1 MLSKVIAIAQQK
13 GGTGKTTLAVH
24 LALAFIK
31 YHNLKVAIIDT
42 DPQGSLG
49 KWFMIRTEKKI
60 SNDNLTFKTASL
72 WGAQYESKT
81 LKNDNDIVIID
92 TPPKIESDARP
103 SIEAADLVL
112 IPMAASHVDFWATGA
127 IVEIAKKANKK
138 ILIQINRSNQRSKLI
153 TKTND
158 FIKSLNFKTASLWG
172 AQYESKILKKDH
184 DVIIIDTPPKIE
196 SDARPSIEAADL
208 VLIPVT
214 PSHVDFWATE
224 AIVEIA
230 KKANKKILIQINRAN
245 QRSKLISKTN
255 EYIKSINVSSTNTII
270 GNRQIYA
277 SSMGEGKTAVE
288 KQKKSNAV
296 EEMKKLSDQILEELK

>member
-1 MLSKVIAIAQQK
+1 MLSKVITIAQQK

-24 LALAFIK
+24 LALGFIK
-31 YHNLKVAIIDT
+31 YHKLKVVLIDT

-49 KWFMIRTEKKI
+49 KWFMIRTKKEN

-81 LKNDNDIVIID
+81 LKNDHDIVIID

-112 IPMAASHVDFWATGA
+112 IPMSASHVDFWATGA

-158 FIKSLNFKTASLWG
+158 FIKSL
-172 AQYESKILKKDH
+172 
-184 DVIIIDTPPKIE
+184 
-196 SDARPSIEAADL
+196 DL
-208 VLIPVT
+208 
-214 PSHVDFWATE
+214 
-224 AIVEIA
+224 
-230 KKANKKILIQINRAN
+230 
-245 QRSKLISKTN
+245 
-255 EYIKSINVSSTNTII
+255 SSTQTII

-277 SSMGEGKTAVE
+277 SSMGEGKTTIE
-288 KQKKSNAV
+288 KQKKGVAV
-296 EEMKKLSDQILEELK
+296 EEIKKLSEQILLELQ

>member
-1 MLSKVIAIAQQK
+1 MLSKVITISQQK

-24 LALAFIK
+24 LAMAFIK

-49 KWFMIRTEKKI
+49 KWFMIRTEKKVP
-60 SNDNLTFKTASL
+60 NENLTFKTASL

-81 LKNDNDIVIID
+81 LKNDHDIVIID

-138 ILIQINRSNQRSKLI
+138 ILAQINRSSQRSKLI
-153 TKTND
+153 NKTKD
-158 FIKSLNFKTASLWG
+158 FIKSL
-172 AQYESKILKKDH
+172 
-184 DVIIIDTPPKIE
+184 
-196 SDARPSIEAADL
+196 DL
-208 VLIPVT
+208 D
-214 PSHVDFWATE
+214 STE
-224 AIVEIA
+224 
-230 KKANKKILIQINRAN
+230 
-245 QRSKLISKTN
+245 
-255 EYIKSINVSSTNTII
+255 TII
-270 GNRQIYA
+270 GNRQIYT

-288 KQKKSNAV
+288 KQKKGNAV
-296 EEMKKLSDQILEELK
+296 DEIKNLSDQILNQLN

>member
-1 MLSKVIAIAQQK
+1 MLSKVITISQQK

-24 LALAFIK
+24 LAMAFIK

-49 KWFMIRTEKKI
+49 KWFMIRSEKKV
-60 SNDNLTFKTASL
+60 SNENLTFKTASL

-81 LKNDNDIVIID
+81 LKNDHDIVIID

-138 ILIQINRSNQRSKLI
+138 ILVQINRSNQRSKLI
-153 TKTND
+153 NKTKD
-158 FIKSLNFKTASLWG
+158 FIKSL
-172 AQYESKILKKDH
+172 
-184 DVIIIDTPPKIE
+184 
-196 SDARPSIEAADL
+196 DL
-208 VLIPVT
+208 
-214 PSHVDFWATE
+214 
-224 AIVEIA
+224 
-230 KKANKKILIQINRAN
+230 Q
-245 QRSKLISKTN
+245 
-255 EYIKSINVSSTNTII
+255 STQTII
-270 GNRQIYA
+270 GNRQIYT

-288 KQKKSNAV
+288 KQKKGNAV
-296 EEMKKLSDQILEELK
+296 DEIKKLSGQILNQLN

>member
-1 MLSKVIAIAQQK
+1 MLSKVITISQQK

-31 YHNLKVAIIDT
+31 YHSLKIAIIDT

-49 KWFMIRTEKKI
+49 KWFMIREEKKL

-72 WGAQYESKT
+72 WGAQYESKA
-81 LKNDNDIVIID
+81 LKKDHDIVIID

-103 SIEAADLVL
+103 SIESADLVL

-153 TKTND
+153 SKTND
-158 FIKSLNFKTASLWG
+158 FIKSLNVS
-172 AQYESKILKKDH
+172 
-184 DVIIIDTPPKIE
+184 
-196 SDARPSIEAADL
+196 
-208 VLIPVT
+208 
-214 PSHVDFWATE
+214 AT
-224 AIVEIA
+224 
-230 KKANKKILIQINRAN
+230 K
-245 QRSKLISKTN
+245 
-255 EYIKSINVSSTNTII
+255 TII

-277 SSMGEGKTAVE
+277 ASMGEGKTAVE
-288 KQKKSNAV
+288 KQKKGIAV
-296 EEMKKLSDQILEELK
+296 EEIKHLSEQILSEIK

>member
-1 MLSKVIAIAQQK
+1 MLSKVITISQQK

-49 KWFMIRTEKKI
+49 KWFVIRSEKKV
-60 SNDNLTFKTASL
+60 SNVNLTFKTASL

-81 LKNDNDIVIID
+81 LKKDNDIVIID

-103 SIEAADLVL
+103 SIEASDLVL
-112 IPMAASHVDFWATGA
+112 IPM
-127 IVEIAKKANKK
+127 
-138 ILIQINRSNQRSKLI
+138 
-153 TKTND
+153 
-158 FIKSLNFKTASLWG
+158 
-172 AQYESKILKKDH
+172 
-184 DVIIIDTPPKIE
+184 
-196 SDARPSIEAADL
+196 
-208 VLIPVT
+208 T

-230 KKANKKILIQINRAN
+230 KKAKKKILIQINRAN
-245 QRSKLISKTN
+245 RRSKLISKTN
-255 EYIKSINVSSTNTII
+255 EYINSINVSATKTII
-270 GNRQIYA
+270 GHRQIFA
-277 SSMGEGKTAVE
+277 ASMGEGKTAVE

-296 EEMKKLSDQILEELK
+296 EEIKELSEEILLELK

>member
-1 MLSKVIAIAQQK
+1 MLSKVITISQQK
-13 GGTGKTTLAVH
+13 GGSGKTTLAVH

-31 YHNLKVAIIDT
+31 YHNLKVAVIDT

-81 LKNDNDIVIID
+81 LKKDHDIVIID

-127 IVEIAKKANKK
+127 IV
-138 ILIQINRSNQRSKLI
+138 
-153 TKTND
+153 D
-158 FIKSLNFKTASLWG
+158 
-172 AQYESKILKKDH
+172 
-184 DVIIIDTPPKIE
+184 
-196 SDARPSIEAADL
+196 
-208 VLIPVT
+208 
-214 PSHVDFWATE
+214 
-224 AIVEIA
+224 IA

-255 EYIKSINVSSTNTII
+255 DFIKSLNLSSTKTII
-270 GNRQIYA
+270 GNRQIYTA
-277 SSMGEGKTAVE
+277 SMGEGKTAVE
-288 KQKKSNAV
+288 RQKKGNAV
-296 EEMKKLSDQILEELK
+296 EEIKQLSEQILSEVK

>member
-1 MLSKVIAIAQQK
+1 MLPKVITISQQK

-24 LALAFIK
+24 LAMAFIK

-49 KWFMIRTEKKI
+49 KWFMIRSEKKV
-60 SNDNLTFKTASL
+60 SNENLTFKTASL

-81 LKNDNDIVIID
+81 LKNDHDIVIID

-138 ILIQINRSNQRSKLI
+138 ILAQINRSSQRSKLI
-153 TKTND
+153 DKTKD
-158 FIKSLNFKTASLWG
+158 FIKSL
-172 AQYESKILKKDH
+172 
-184 DVIIIDTPPKIE
+184 
-196 SDARPSIEAADL
+196 DL
-208 VLIPVT
+208 
-214 PSHVDFWATE
+214 
-224 AIVEIA
+224 
-230 KKANKKILIQINRAN
+230 N
-245 QRSKLISKTN
+245 
-255 EYIKSINVSSTNTII
+255 STDTII
-270 GNRQIYA
+270 GSRQIYT

-288 KQKKSNAV
+288 KQRKGNAV
-296 EEMKKLSDQILEELK
+296 DEIKKLSEQILQQLN

>member
-1 MLSKVIAIAQQK
+1 MLSKVITIAQQK

-72 WGAQYESKT
+72 WGAQYEAKA
-81 LKNDNDIVIID
+81 LKNDHDIVIID

-103 SIEAADLVL
+103 SIESADLVL
-112 IPMAASHVDFWATGA
+112 IPVAASHVDFWATGA
-127 IVEIAKKANKK
+127 IVDIAKKANKK
-138 ILIQINRSNQRSKLI
+138 ILIQINRSS
-153 TKTND
+153 
-158 FIKSLNFKTASLWG
+158 
-172 AQYESKILKKDH
+172 
-184 DVIIIDTPPKIE
+184 
-196 SDARPSIEAADL
+196 
-208 VLIPVT
+208 
-214 PSHVDFWATE
+214 
-224 AIVEIA
+224 
-230 KKANKKILIQINRAN
+230 

-255 EYIKSINVSSTNTII
+255 EFIKSLNLSATKTII
-270 GNRQIYA
+270 GNRQIFA
-277 SSMGEGKTAVE
+277 ASMGEGKTAVE

-296 EEMKKLSDQILEELK
+296 EEIKQLSEQILSEIK

>member
-1 MLSKVIAIAQQK
+1 MLSKVITIAQQK

-31 YHNLKVAIIDT
+31 YHNLKIAIIDT

-49 KWFMIRTEKKI
+49 KWFMIREEKKL

-72 WGAQYESKT
+72 WGAQYESKA
-81 LKNDNDIVIID
+81 LKKDHDIVIID

-103 SIEAADLVL
+103 SIE
-112 IPMAASHVDFWATGA
+112 S
-127 IVEIAKKANKK
+127 
-138 ILIQINRSNQRSKLI
+138 
-153 TKTND
+153 
-158 FIKSLNFKTASLWG
+158 
-172 AQYESKILKKDH
+172 
-184 DVIIIDTPPKIE
+184 
-196 SDARPSIEAADL
+196 ADL
-208 VLIPVT
+208 VLIPVAA
-214 PSHVDFWATE
+214 SQVDFWATG

-255 EYIKSINVSSTNTII
+255 DFIKSLNLSATKTII
-270 GNRQIYA
+270 GNRQIFA

-296 EEMKKLSDQILEELK
+296 EEIKKLSEQILLEIKQ